1 MEMAFFDGS
10 SPARLTLRAG
20 VAFVFVA
27 ILVAA
32 SSCRIPG
39 TAATT
44 TPQPT
49 SSAKAAPSPTGPL
62 DAPVPT
68 PAGFPADIP
77 IYTGARLTAGASF
90 SANGQ
95 TAWGMEWE
103 TLDTVDKVQAF
114 YTSKLAQ
121 GDWTIKVTA
130 GAAGSFSATFGR
142 KSSSKV
148 TGVLGADGSSGVTK
162 ISMSLAGS

>member
-1 MEMAFFDGS
+1 M
-10 SPARLTLRAG
+10 
-20 VAFVFVA
+20 
-27 ILVAA
+27 
-32 SSCRIPG
+32 
-39 TAATT
+39 
-44 TPQPT
+44 
-49 SSAKAAPSPTGPL
+49 
-62 DAPVPT
+62 

-77 IYTGARLTAGASF
+77 IYTGARLTAGAAF

-121 GDWTIKVTA
+121 GDWSIKVTA
-130 GAAGSFSATFGR
+130 AAAGGFSATFGR

-148 TGVLGADGSSGVTK
+148 TGVLGAVGSSGVTN
-162 ISMSLAGS
+162 ISLCRAGTLTYLGAAAPLKTGFCASSRSRLLAGPWPG

>member
-1 MEMAFFDGS
+1 
-10 SPARLTLRAG
+10 LTLRAG
-20 VAFVFVA
+20 VAFVFIA

-39 TAATT
+39 SAATS
-44 TPQPT
+44 TPQPP
-49 SSAKAAPSPTGPL
+49 SSAKAAPSPSGPL
-62 DAPVPT
+62 DAQVPM
-68 PAGFPADIP
+68 PAGFPADMP
-77 IYTGARLTAGASF
+77 IYTGARLTAGAAF

-114 YTSKLAQ
+114 YTGKLAQ

-130 GAAGSFSATFGR
+130 GAAGGFSATFSR
-142 KSSSKV
+142 KSNSKV
-148 TGVLGADGSSGVTK
+148 TGVLGADGSSGLTK